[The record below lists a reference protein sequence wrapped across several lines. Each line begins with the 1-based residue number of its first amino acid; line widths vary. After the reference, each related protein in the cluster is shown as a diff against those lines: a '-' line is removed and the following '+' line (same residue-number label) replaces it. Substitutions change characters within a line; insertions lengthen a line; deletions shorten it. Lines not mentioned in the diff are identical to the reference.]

1 MDMLWYSWLVLCVVT
16 LSTQN
21 EEDWKLVQTAQGPV
35 RGRKAPEGMYVFYNV
50 PYATAPTGENKFK
63 APFPPPN
70 WTEPFDAID
79 KGVICPQATLEAL
92 QLNTS
97 AMQENCLIANIYV
110 PDTEE
115 KNLSVMVHIHG
126 GALQL
131 GSGDYKTAKHLMK
144 SKKLIVVNFNYRLGI
159 HGFLC
164 LGTKDVPGN
173 AGIKDMVALLRW
185 VNKNIASFGGNP
197 KDVTI
202 SGYSAGAAAADLL
215 ILSKTTKGLFQKVI
229 VESGSS
235 LAEFAVQQDPIANAK
250 MHAMTLGFNNTND
263 IEALEKFYKT
273 ASYKTLTLDAFLA
286 RKDSTFVF
294 SACVERDTGTGEEI
308 FLHDSPINILK
319 SGDYEKVPMLYG
331 FTNMEGLFRIYNFDF
346 WGVEMNDKFSDFLPA
361 DLIFESA
368 EEKEKVAKQVKE
380 FYFHEKPVGPDTVL
394 AYVDY
399 FTDVIFAFPG
409 LRSVKLN
416 LEGGNNEIYLYEYSF
431 TDEDTP
437 FVPHTN
443 VRGAAHCA
451 QTQAIVDGVDQFNL
465 DEKTASKEFIKM
477 KGTIRELWHN
487 FIVTGKPVPEGSSL
501 PPWPALGVNKQ
512 PYMSLGQTLELR
524 NGLLTERTTF
534 WSKIYEKYYR
544 KPISPVLKP

>member
-1 MDMLWYSWLVLCVVT
+1 MWWYLLLVLCFV
-16 LSTQN
+16 SISSQN
-21 EEDWKLVQTAQGPV
+21 EDEWKLVQIAQGPV

-63 APFPPPN
+63 APLPPPN

-79 KGVICPQATLEAL
+79 KGVICPQATLKVL
-92 QLNTS
+92 PLNTS
-97 AMQENCLIANIYV
+97 AMQEDCLIANIYV

-115 KNLSVMVHIHG
+115 KNLAVMVHIHG
-126 GALQL
+126 GALQV
-131 GSGDYKTAKHLMK
+131 GAGEFKTAKNLMK

-173 AGIKDMVALLRW
+173 AGMKDMVALLRW

-235 LAEFAVQQDPIANAK
+235 LAEFAVQQDPLANAK
-250 MHAMTLGFNNTND
+250 MHAKTLNFSNIND
-263 IEALEKFYKT
+263 IDALEKFYKT
-273 ASYKTLTLDAFLA
+273 RSYETLTLDAFFA

-294 SACVERDTGTGEEI
+294 SVCVERDTGTGEDI
-308 FLHDSPINILK
+308 FLHDAPINILMN
-319 SGDYEKVPMLYG
+319 GDYQKMPMLYG
-331 FTNMEGLFRIYNFDF
+331 FTNMEGLFRIINFDS
-346 WGVEMNDKFSDFLPA
+346 WSIEMNDKFSDFMPA
-361 DLIFESA
+361 DLIFEND
-368 EEKEKVAKQVKE
+368 EEKEKVAEQVKE
-380 FYFHEKPVGPDTVL
+380 FYFHKKPVGPDTVL

-399 FTDVIFAFPG
+399 FTDVIFAFPA

-416 LEGGNNEIYLYEYSF
+416 LDGGNNQIYLYEYSF
-431 TDEDTP
+431 TDEDTY

-443 VRGAAHCA
+443 IRGAAHCA
-451 QTQAIVDGVDQFNL
+451 QSQAVLDGVDQFNL
-465 DEKTASKEFIKM
+465 DEKTASQELVKM
-477 KGTIRELWHN
+477 KKIIRELWHN
-487 FIVTGKPVPEGSSL
+487 FIITGKPVPEGSAL
-501 PPWPALGVNKQ
+501 PSWPALGVNKH

-524 NGLLTERTTF
+524 NGILTDRATF
-534 WSKIYEKYYR
+534 WSEIYEKYYR
-544 KPISPVLKP
+544 KPIAPSPKLKS